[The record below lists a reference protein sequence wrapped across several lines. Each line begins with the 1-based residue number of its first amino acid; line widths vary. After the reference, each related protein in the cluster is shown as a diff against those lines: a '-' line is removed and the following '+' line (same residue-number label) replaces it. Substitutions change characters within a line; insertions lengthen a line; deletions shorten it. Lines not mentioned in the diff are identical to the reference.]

1 MLMIYA
7 LVVFILLVFMG
18 VPIYFSFGLTA
29 TFACV
34 WGGLPLQI
42 IAQRLMI
49 GMDSFVLLAVPGF
62 ILAGEIMCEG
72 GISKR
77 IVDFANAL
85 VGHLKGGLT
94 MVTVL
99 TSMIIGGIAGSAV
112 AETAA
117 TASILVPSLEKEK
130 YPKEFSAALVGT
142 AGPVGN
148 IIPPSIPMVVYSMVS
163 GLSLLDLF
171 LAGYFPGMIIGV
183 SLMGYCYLV
192 CKKRGYGRETIRFS
206 WKNLF
211 VAFNRSILAILI
223 PVVVVGGI
231 VTGVFTPTESAMI
244 AVVYSL
250 IVTIHVYKEMNWAG
264 LPRILLTTAKASAKL
279 VMIMG
284 AGSVFSYISINE
296 GVPELF
302 KNFML
307 GVSSNK
313 YVILLVLNLIFI
325 FAGCLIDIL
334 VATIIFV
341 PVLIPLQQALG
352 LDPLHIAMIFIINLS
367 IGLLTPPV
375 GYSLYVSSA
384 ISGVPVEKVSRYAMP
399 FVAIMFGILGLMTI
413 FPQLTI
419 YFPRLFH

>member
-7 LVVFILLVFMG
+7 LIVFLILVFMG

-29 TFACV
+29 TFACIV
-34 WGGLPLQI
+34 GGLPLQI

-77 IVDFANAL
+77 IVDFSNAV

-117 TASILVPSLEKEK
+117 TASILVPSLEKEE

-171 LAGYFPGMIIGV
+171 LAGYFPGMIIGFA
-183 SLMGYCYLV
+183 LMGYCYLV
-192 CKKRGYGRETIRFS
+192 CKKRDYGRATTRFS
-206 WKNLF
+206 PRSLF
-211 VAFNRSILAILI
+211 IAFKRSVLALLI
-223 PVVVVGGI
+223 PIVVVGGI

-250 IVTIHVYKEMNWAG
+250 IVTIHIYREMNWAS
-264 LPRILLTTAKASAKL
+264 LPRLLLTTAKASAKL

-302 KNFML
+302 KSFML

-313 YVILLVLNLIFI
+313 YVILLILNLIFI

-384 ISGVPVEKVSRYAMP
+384 ISGVSVEKVSRYALP

-419 YFPRLFH
+419 FFPRLFH

>member
-1 MLMIYA
+1 
-7 LVVFILLVFMG
+7 
-18 VPIYFSFGLTA
+18 
-29 TFACV
+29 
-34 WGGLPLQI
+34 
-42 IAQRLMI
+42 MI

-62 ILAGEIMCEG
+62 ILAGEIMCQG

-77 IVDFANAL
+77 IVDFSNAV

-117 TASILVPSLEKEK
+117 TASILIPSLEKEK

-163 GLSLLDLF
+163 GLSLLDLL
-171 LAGYFPGMIIGV
+171 LAGYIPGMIIGL
-183 SLMGYCYLV
+183 SLMSYCYLV
-192 CKKRGYGRETIRFS
+192 CKKRGYGRETTRFS
-206 WKNLF
+206 LRHLYVSFKK
-211 VAFNRSILAILI
+211 SILALLI
-223 PVVVVGGI
+223 PVVIVGGI
-231 VTGVFTPTESAMI
+231 VSGIFTPTESAMI

-250 IVTIHVYKEMNWAG
+250 IVTIHIYKEITWAI
-264 LPRILLTTAKASAKL
+264 LPSLLLTSAKASAKL

-302 KNFML
+302 KSFML
-307 GVSSNK
+307 GVSDNK
-313 YVILLVLNLIFI
+313 YIILIILNVIFI

-352 LDPLHIAMIFIINLS
+352 LDPLHVAMIFIINLS

-384 ISGVPVEKVSRYAMP
+384 ISGVSVEKVSRHAMP
-399 FVAIMFGILGLMTI
+399 FVAIMFGILGLMTF
-413 FPQLTI
+413 FPALTI

>member
-7 LVVFILLVFMG
+7 LIVFLLLVFMG

-29 TFACV
+29 TFACIV
-34 WGGLPLQI
+34 GGLPLQI

-77 IVDFANAL
+77 IVDFSNAV

-171 LAGYFPGMIIGV
+171 LAGYFPGMIIGFA
-183 SLMGYCYLV
+183 LMGYCYLV
-192 CKKRGYGRETIRFS
+192 CKKRDYGRATTRFS
-206 WKNLF
+206 PRSLF
-211 VAFNRSILAILI
+211 IAFKRSVLALLI
-223 PVVVVGGI
+223 PIVVVGGI

-250 IVTIHVYKEMNWAG
+250 IVTIHIYREMNWAS
-264 LPRILLTTAKASAKL
+264 LPRLLLTTAKASAKL

-302 KNFML
+302 KSFML

-313 YVILLVLNLIFI
+313 YVILLILNLIFI

-384 ISGVPVEKVSRYAMP
+384 ISGVSVEKVSRYALP

-419 YFPRLFH
+419 FFPRLFH

>member
-1 MLMIYA
+1 MLMVYA
-7 LVVFILLVFMG
+7 LIVFLLCVALG

-29 TFACV
+29 TFACIV
-34 WGGLPLQI
+34 GGLPLQI
-42 IAQRLMI
+42 IAQRLVI

-62 ILAGEIMCEG
+62 ILAGEIMCQG

-77 IVDFANAL
+77 IVDFSNAV
-85 VGHLKGGLT
+85 VGHLKGGLS

-171 LAGYFPGMIIGV
+171 LAGYFPGVIIGF

-192 CKKRGYGRETIRFS
+192 CKKRGYGGSTIHFS
-206 WKNLF
+206 GGNLLK
-211 VAFNRSILAILI
+211 AFKRSILAILI

-250 IVTIHVYKEMNWAG
+250 IVTIHIYREMTWKSVPG
-264 LPRILLTTAKASAKL
+264 ILLTTAKASAKL

-296 GVPELF
+296 GIPELF
-302 KNFML
+302 KEFMF
-307 GVSSNK
+307 GISSNK
-313 YVILLVLNLIFI
+313 YVVLFFLNLIFLL
-325 FAGCLIDIL
+325 AGCLIDIL

-352 LDPLHIAMIFIINLS
+352 LDPLHIAMVFIINLS

-384 ISGVPVEKVSRYAMP
+384 ISGVPVETVARYAVP
-399 FVAIMFGILGLMTI
+399 FVVIMFGILGLMTI
-413 FPQLTI
+413 FPQLTV
-419 YFPRLFH
+419 FVPRLFH